1 MQDHEL
7 KIQHLII
14 LSALFVTLLGSLL
27 LLDHMNDI
35 TQFTGSTTV
44 IIPEQDIVTQENSI
58 AEKNEEDTLIRI
70 ATKANLSDS

>member
-27 LLDHMNDI
+27 LLDHMNDT

-44 IIPEQDIVTQENSI
+44 IIPEQDILTQENSL
-58 AEKNEEDTLIRI
+58 AEKNEEDTIIRI

>member
-27 LLDHMNDI
+27 LLEKI
-35 TQFTGSTTV
+35 TETTQLSGSTTLGVVDEHGDQKAEQNEDDTV
-44 IIPEQDIVTQENSI
+44 IRVVTQ
-58 AEKNEEDTLIRI
+58 
-70 ATKANLSDS
+70 ANLSDS

>member
-27 LLDHMNDI
+27 LLDKINET
-35 TQFTGSTTV
+35 TQLTGSTTIKSVDDIDEHTEQEAEQNEDDSV
-44 IIPEQDIVTQENSI
+44 IRVVT
-58 AEKNEEDTLIRI
+58 T
-70 ATKANLSDS
+70 ANLSDS